1 MGKKEIQA
9 LEDGLGSLALALPLP
24 NGEDKLHFYDERYP
38 GILWRYD
45 QAKADL
51 EKLGMLDLVQ
61 NAIQRCLPLVKEGR
75 LKEAE
80 HLLDSACGAL
90 RQKSGTWDEMRR
102 MYTASND
109 AKGGGS
115 TN

>member
-38 GILWRYD
+38 GILWRYKE
-45 QAKADL
+45 AKADVA
-51 EKLGMLDLVQ
+51 KLGMTESVEAAIRDCLVM
-61 NAIQRCLPLVKEGR
+61 IKDGR
-75 LKEAE
+75 RKEAQDMLYATCRAVSE
-80 HLLDSACGAL
+80 
-90 RQKSGTWDEMRR
+90 KSGTWDEMRR

-115 TN
+115 AN

>member
-1 MGKKEIQA
+1 MGRKEIQE
-9 LEDGLGSLALALPLP
+9 LESGLGALALGLPLP
-24 NGEDKLHFYDERYP
+24 TGEDTHHFFDEGYP
-38 GILWRYD
+38 GIQWRYAEARTD
-45 QAKADL
+45 VA
-51 EKLGMLDLVQ
+51 KLGMTNLIESTIRDCLTMVQ
-61 NAIQRCLPLVKEGR
+61 GGQ

-80 HLLDSACGAL
+80 DMLYATCRAL
-90 RQKSGTWDEMRR
+90 SEKSGTWDEMRR